1 MEILNGKRGFR
12 FKKYSL
18 KIKFIINKLTNKIVT
33 EQNELIKRRLEELEE
48 IKKLG
53 INPYPHRYDVS
64 ATSKEIISNFKDPES
79 EEEKEKQKG
88 ITVSVAGR
96 IVAVRKMGKATFCH
110 IKDEDGKIQLYIRK
124 DDVEDTAY
132 STLKLLDIGDII
144 GAKGFVF
151 RTKTGE
157 VSIHTNEFTLL
168 TKTLCPLPVVKEE
181 ITETGE
187 KIIHDAFADVEL
199 RYRQRYIDLIVNDNV
214 KETFINRSKI
224 IKSIKT
230 TLESYKFFEVETPT
244 LQTIYGGA
252 NARPFVTH
260 HNALDINLY
269 LRISNELFLK
279 RLVVGGFS
287 RVFEFVK
294 DFRNEGI
301 DRTHNPEFTQVEWY
315 QAYGDYNDSMN
326 LFEEVVEKA
335 CIAVHGTTK
344 IQYQGTEL
352 EFKRP
357 WKRLKMADAIK
368 EKTGLD
374 VPAVSKDEMLKY
386 MKENNIEFDPKI
398 THSKGLVISTLFEAT
413 CEEDLIQPT
422 FVIDHPIDSTPLCKP
437 LRQYSIEQLEEMKK
451 DPEQVI
457 FVERFEPYINKWELG
472 NSYTELNDPILQ
484 RRLFEEQVERGRGGE
499 EETHP
504 MDDDFLNAIEIGMP
518 PTTGVGLGVDRL
530 VMLLTN
536 SVNIRDVILFP
547 LMRPIS

>member
-1 MEILNGKRGFR
+1 M
-12 FKKYSL
+12 
-18 KIKFIINKLTNKIVT
+18 T
-33 EQNELIKRRLEELEE
+33 EQNELIKRRLEELGE

-53 INPYPHRYDVS
+53 INPYPHRFDV
-64 ATSKEIISNFKDPES
+64 TSTSSEIVASFKDPES

-88 ITVSVAGR
+88 VLVSVAGR
-96 IVAVRKMGKATFCH
+96 IVAIRKMGKATFCH
-110 IKDEDGKIQLYIRK
+110 IKDDSGRIQLYIRK
-124 DDVEDTAY
+124 DDVGEIPY

-144 GAKGFVF
+144 GVKGFVF

-157 VSIHTNEFTLL
+157 VSIHTTEFQLL
-168 TKTLCPLPVVKEE
+168 TKSIYPLPVVKEE

-187 KIIHDAFADVEL
+187 KIIHDAFADIEL

-214 KETFINRSKI
+214 KETFLNRSKI

-230 TLESYKFFEVETPT
+230 TLEKHNFFEVETPT

-252 NARPFVTH
+252 NARPFATH
-260 HNALDINLY
+260 HNALDIQLY

-279 RLVVGGFS
+279 RLIVGGFS
-287 RVFEFVK
+287 RVYEFVK

-326 LFEEVVEKA
+326 LFEEVLEKA
-335 CIAVHGTTK
+335 CIEVHGKTK
-344 IQYQGTEL
+344 IDYQGTEL
-352 EFKRP
+352 DFKRP
-357 WKRLKMADAIK
+357 WKRIKMTDAIK

-374 VPAVSKDEMLKY
+374 VFKSSKEDLIKY
-386 MKENNIEFDPKI
+386 MKDKNIEFDPKM
-398 THSKGLVISTLFEAT
+398 THSKGLVVASLFEET
-413 CEEDLIQPT
+413 CENDFIQPT
-422 FVIDHPIDSTPLCKP
+422 FVIDHPIDTTPLCKP
-437 LRQYSIEQLEEMKK
+437 LREYSLSQLEEMKNN
-451 DPEQVI
+451 PEEVI
-457 FVERFEPYINKWELG
+457 FVERFEPYIYKWEMG
-472 NSYTELNDPILQ
+472 NSYTELNDPLLQ
-484 RRLFEEQVERGRGGE
+484 RKLFEEQVERGRGGE

-504 MDDDFLNAIEIGMP
+504 MDEDFLRAIEVGMP

-547 LMRPIS
+547 LMKPVT